1 MCGRRPG
8 FTHHLA
14 QYTAIKPAAGRVA
27 GETQHIGNNACG
39 FDFLPSFINH
49 GQQDGAE
56 RRPAHQNSV
65 KDGIQY
71 VSVVFIEPVFMLVL
85 VSQYAPVTKPPVH
98 QSRRDGRFQ
107 RSGKAVRIQ
116 PDDFRY
122 LREGGFQESQQI
134 VTFRRRQPFLCI
146 RQMKCLGVRQFSG
159 GIKPFAGYR
168 YSRAG
173 VPASRRAL
181 AVSNPAR
188 P

>member
-1 MCGRRPG
+1 
-8 FTHHLA
+8 
-14 QYTAIKPAAGRVA
+14 
-27 GETQHIGNNACG
+27 
-39 FDFLPSFINH
+39 
-49 GQQDGAE
+49 
-56 RRPAHQNSV
+56 
-65 KDGIQY
+65 
-71 VSVVFIEPVFMLVL
+71 MLVL